1 MSLGNLGT
9 ETLLLMMAGFL
20 IGLVPALVFVGFY
33 FGRQV
38 EKQRRDLQLK
48 YERQVTVLRETVR
61 RLMNRIDVLTN
72 ERNQIKRNNT
82 ALREALRD
90 QHEVTDR
97 ASQELEQTRQNLLR
111 LQNQADDLMVEKQRY
126 EGRLEQAELDRERM
140 AAQFQQTVAQFTEV
154 ERLRSNL
161 VFAAGKV
168 REVQTENHALEARFA
183 RGLEPIPAEQ
193 AAVSADLLDVS
204 LIGGIEPQ
212 YVERLHD
219 SGIHTI
225 GDLAKQTPARVAHF
239 AGLQTW
245 DDSAAWIAEAKARL
259 ATSNRAQA

>member
-1 MSLGNLGT
+1 MV
-9 ETLLLMMAGFL
+9 AGFL

-38 EKQRRDLQLK
+38 EKQRRELQLK
-48 YERQVTVLRETVR
+48 YERQVVALRATLG
-61 RLMNRIDVLTN
+61 RLMNRIDLLTN
-72 ERNQIKRNNT
+72 ERNQLKRSN
-82 ALREALRD
+82 AALRD
-90 QHEVTDR
+90 ALRSQHDVTDR
-97 ASQELEQTRQNLLR
+97 SGQELEQTRQNLIR
-111 LQNQADDLMVEKQRY
+111 LQEQAEALQAEKMRY
-126 EGRLEQAELDRERM
+126 EGRLEQAEADQQRLAM
-140 AAQFQQTVAQFTEV
+140 SFQQTVAQFTEV
-154 ERLRSNL
+154 ERLRENL

-168 REVQTENHALEARFA
+168 REMQMENSALEARFA
-183 RGLEPIPAEQ
+183 QGLPPLPEQ
-193 AAVSADLLDVS
+193 QTAVSPEQLDVS
-204 LIGGIEPQ
+204 LIGGIEPL
-212 YVERLHD
+212 YLSRLHD